1 MRPEPARVFAALGDP
16 VRLALV
22 EALGDGRARSIAELA
37 QGLPITRQGVT
48 KHLRVL
54 EGAGVLAAERTSR
67 ETRFQAE
74 PEALAV
80 ARGYLDRVARGWG
93 DVLGRLKTQV
103 EQDQGGAR
111 EAGRAT
117 QEPQD
122 ASTGSQHRHQ
132 GAAAPL
138 RGDGGVLP

>member
-37 QGLPITRQGVT
+37 HGLPITRQGVA

-54 EGAGVLAAERTSR
+54 EGAGVLAAERAGR
-67 ETRFQAE
+67 ETLFRAE

-80 ARGYLDRVARGWG
+80 ASDYLAQVARGW
-93 DVLGRLKTQV
+93 DEALLRLKAHV
-103 EQDQGGAR
+103 EKN
-111 EAGRAT
+111 
-117 QEPQD
+117 
-122 ASTGSQHRHQ
+122 
-132 GAAAPL
+132 
-138 RGDGGVLP
+138 

>member
-22 EALGDGRARSIAELA
+22 EALGDGQTRSIAELT

-54 EGAGVLAAERTSR
+54 ERAGVLAAERTGR

-80 ARGYLDRVARGWG
+80 ARSYLDRVAQGW
-93 DVLGRLKTQV
+93 DDALQRLKAQV
-103 EQDQGGAR
+103 EQDQGGA
-111 EAGRAT
+111 
-117 QEPQD
+117 Q
-122 ASTGSQHRHQ
+122 
-132 GAAAPL
+132 
-138 RGDGGVLP
+138 